1 MAFIGKVPTPVP
13 LTSSDITDGIIS
25 SAKIADGTIA
35 TADIADGAVT
45 SVKTTGVGGTNTPA
59 FFAYLS
65 SAQTGIGDDTNVKV
79 QINTEL
85 FDSDSCYDNST
96 NYRFTPTVAGK
107 YMLFAQAN
115 VDSTAVTNLRAT
127 DVRIYKNGSAIAISN
142 NNLTENM
149 GRILAPSYSVIADAN
164 GTSDYFEVYAQL
176 NTNNSSTFS
185 ILGNSTE
192 HRTWFGGYRI
202 IE

>member
-1 MAFIGKVPTPVP
+1 M
-13 LTSSDITDGIIS
+13 
-25 SAKIADGTIA
+25 ADGTLKVGTITTSSGSGTITIPNTVTVA
-35 TADIADGAVT
+35 GA
-45 SVKTTGVGGTNTPA
+45 GANTPA

-65 SAQTGIGDDTNVKV
+65 SAQTGIGDDTNVKI

-85 FDSDSCYDNST
+85 FDSNGCYDNST
-96 NYRFTPTVAGK
+96 NYRFTPNVAGK

-115 VDSTAVTNLRAT
+115 VDSTAATNLRAT
-127 DVRIYKNGSAIAISN
+127 DVRIYKNGSSTAISN
-142 NNLTENM
+142 INLTENM
-149 GRILAPSYSVIADAN
+149 GRILAPSYSIIVDAN

-185 ILGNSTE
+185 ILGDSTE

-202 IE
+202 IGA

>member
-1 MAFIGKVPTPVP
+1 MAGILKVDQYQDFNGNNIM
-13 LTSSDITDGIIS
+13 TSDGS
-25 SAKIADGTIA
+25 GN
-35 TADIADGAVT
+35 VT
-45 SVKTTGVGGTNTPA
+45 VNAAGMKNTPA

-79 QINTEL
+79 QIDTEL
-85 FDSDSCYDNST
+85 FDSDGCYDNST

-127 DVRIYKNGSAIAISN
+127 DVRIYKNGSSTAISN
-142 NNLTENM
+142 INLTENM
-149 GRILAPSYSVIADAN
+149 GRILAPSYSIIVDAN

-202 IE
+202 IGA